1 MLSPTS
7 DMDAGELL
15 QRLTLYAYGLFGCF
29 PQAAAE
35 PVLRAS
41 GKGPEDLAMDVLT
54 RHFDP
59 ADTRVRWEPSRGPVL
74 GYLKTVLW
82 HDFLDLKRGGLY
94 RGTTG
99 ADNLDTMVAPQLRPD
114 ARLERAQQRERVLAQ
129 LGDEPD
135 LRALASQQLD
145 PDGWPGYTNQELA
158 ARLAITVSEVENR
171 KKRLLRRLLKIWR
184 QQTAPAVLAKP

>member
-59 ADTRVRWEPSRGPVL
+59 ADTRVHWEPSRGPVL
-74 GYLKTVLW
+74 SYLKTVLW

-94 RGTTG
+94 RSTTD
-99 ADNLDTMVAPQLRPD
+99 ADGLDAVASSQPRPD
-114 ARLERAQQRERVLAQ
+114 VRLERAQQRERVLAQ
-129 LGDEPD
+129 LSDEPN
-135 LRALASQQLD
+135 LRALAAQQLD

-158 ARLAITVSEVENR
+158 ARLAITVGEVENR

-184 QQTAPAVLAKP
+184 QQAAPATVAHP